1 MKKNIN
7 ILFFGLGSIGQRHLR
22 NLKKLLKNNV
32 NFYAYRKTKNVP
44 LLNSHGN
51 KTNGN
56 IEEKFKISLISNLN
70 FVESHNIDIV
80 FITNPSSLHLDTVLK
95 LKKLRNAYIFIEK
108 PIDASLK
115 KNKIFLQHVKKN
127 KLQVFVGYNMRFHSG
142 YEKLKS
148 ILKKG
153 NIFKEIYYVI
163 FKCSENIKDHHSY
176 EDYKVSYAAQKKLG
190 GGVSLT
196 NIHEIDMM
204 LDLFGNAKILRSYK
218 DKLSRFNLNVDDFSL
233 SFYKN
238 YFLGKKLVSLII
250 LDFIQSN
257 KERYIK
263 VVAKGGEIY
272 LDLNKFT
279 LKIINKNKNKNK
291 VFNFVRNKNLM
302 YMNELKFFLNYFQK
316 KKRIPANYNE
326 TNAFKS
332 LELALKIKK

>member
-1 MKKNIN
+1 
-7 ILFFGLGSIGQRHLR
+7 
-22 NLKKLLKNNV
+22 
-32 NFYAYRKTKNVP
+32 
-44 LLNSHGN
+44 
-51 KTNGN
+51 
-56 IEEKFKISLISNLN
+56 
-70 FVESHNIDIV
+70 
-80 FITNPSSLHLDTVLK
+80 
-95 LKKLRNAYIFIEK
+95 
-108 PIDASLK
+108 
-115 KNKIFLQHVKKN
+115 
-127 KLQVFVGYNMRFHSG
+127 MRFHSG
-142 YEKLKS
+142 YKKLKN

-163 FKCSENIKDHHSY
+163 FKCSENIQDHHDY

-196 NIHEIDMM
+196 SIHEIDMM

-218 DKLSRFNLNVDDFSL
+218 DRLSRFKLNVDDFSL

-272 LDLNKFT
+272 LDLNKYI
-279 LKIINKNKNKNK
+279 LKVIKKNKIKT
-291 VFNFVRNKNLM
+291 FNFGRNRNLM

-316 KKRIPANYNE
+316 QKRIPDNYNE
-326 TNAFKS
+326 INAFKS
-332 LELALKIKK
+332 LKLVLKIKK